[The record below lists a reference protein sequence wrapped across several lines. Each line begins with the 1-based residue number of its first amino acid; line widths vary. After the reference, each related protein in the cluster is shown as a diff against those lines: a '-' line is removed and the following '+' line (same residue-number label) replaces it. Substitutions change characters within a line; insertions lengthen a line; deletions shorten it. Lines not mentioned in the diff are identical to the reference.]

1 MPTTHFNGILKE
13 IIEQYPN
20 IDLTGFLADKLQLPL
35 DKAEALA
42 TRIEK
47 QYLQKRDGTEQ
58 KLRLLQKAEE
68 TDVPRPSG
76 YPLDSLSKSEFD
88 YFIQW
93 LLERE
98 GVKIDQKNQSTNWVS
113 LVAKKDDQKV
123 AVQAV
128 LCPKTHHV
136 TEAII
141 PILQETKRL
150 TECQRAIAIST
161 AHFTE
166 QAKAEAEKLR
176 VELWDIDALVQKIS
190 ELNEKADKE
199 VQVCFPKYEGSLLQS
214 LLALEENKTFLVAA
228 KAEGKYDIHLPGVKY
243 PLLTFQAQNGRIV
256 RCVFRIK
263 YNEPVNEND
272 GEVLIGFDD
281 SLNRTGQDE
290 AQVYEA
296 IIQYLE
302 QFLE

>member
-1 MPTTHFNGILKE
+1 MPTHFNGILKE

-47 QYLQKRDGTEQ
+47 QYLQKREGTEQ

-68 TDVPRPSG
+68 TDVPQPSG

-93 LLERE
+93 LLEKE
-98 GVKIDQKNQSTNWVS
+98 GFKIDQKNQRTKWKVS

-136 TEAII
+136 SEAISCR
-141 PILQETKRL
+141 K
-150 TECQRAIAIST
+150 
-161 AHFTE
+161 
-166 QAKAEAEKLR
+166 
-176 VELWDIDALVQKIS
+176 
-190 ELNEKADKE
+190 
-199 VQVCFPKYEGSLLQS
+199 
-214 LLALEENKTFLVAA
+214 
-228 KAEGKYDIHLPGVKY
+228 
-243 PLLTFQAQNGRIV
+243 QN
-256 RCVFRIK
+256 
-263 YNEPVNEND
+263 
-272 GEVLIGFDD
+272 
-281 SLNRTGQDE
+281 
-290 AQVYEA
+290 A
-296 IIQYLE
+296 
-302 QFLE
+302 

>member
-1 MPTTHFNGILKE
+1 M
-13 IIEQYPN
+13 
-20 IDLTGFLADKLQLPL
+20 PL

-42 TRIEK
+42 SRIEK
-47 QYLQKRDGTEQ
+47 QYLQKREGTEQ
-58 KLRLLQKAEE
+58 KLDLLQKAEE
-68 TDVPRPSG
+68 TDVPQPSG
-76 YPLDSLSKSEFD
+76 YPLDSLSNSEFD

-93 LLERE
+93 LLEKA
-98 GVKIDQKNQSTNWVS
+98 GFKIDQKNQRTNWKVS

-136 TEAII
+136 SEAII

-166 QAKAEAEKLR
+166 SAKAEAKKLGI
-176 VELWDIDALVQKIS
+176 ELWGADAIVQKIS

-199 VQVCFPKYEGSLLQS
+199 VQACFPKYEGSLLQS
-214 LLALEENKTFLVAA
+214 LLALRENKTFLVAT

-243 PLLTFQAQNGRIV
+243 PLLTFQAQNGAV
-256 RCVFRIK
+256 TRCVFRIK
-263 YNEPVNEND
+263 YNEPVTEND
-272 GEVLIGFDD
+272 GEVLIGSDD
-281 SLNRTGQDE
+281 AGNRNGPQD
-290 AQVYEA
+290 AQAYEA